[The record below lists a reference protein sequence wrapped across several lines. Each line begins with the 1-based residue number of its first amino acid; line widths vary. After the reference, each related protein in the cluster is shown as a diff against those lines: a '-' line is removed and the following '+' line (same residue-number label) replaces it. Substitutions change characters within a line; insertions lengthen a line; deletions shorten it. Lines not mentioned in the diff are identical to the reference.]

1 MVIHMSENLLTMA
14 IEGAKTAIIAAEG
27 FLKGAVRLKGA
38 ESAVSYPETGYFLPC
53 IYALTGRDIKKL
65 SDLPPMLD
73 YAKTL
78 VKDTPTVE
86 NALNAGLATLVA
98 AEVIEASRYAALE
111 KPYGTDTLD
120 AFPDLGF
127 QSDLYM
133 RKQGV
138 GLVSHTLP
146 GVAVIVGYAPNPEI
160 VGKIGKELQERGM
173 LSFLVG
179 PVCEQMAQAGVKLG
193 QEYGMVPL
201 GRGLTAASHASTLAF
216 RLPIVFG
223 GYKPGKKDEILSYI
237 KHRVPAF
244 ILQLGTLDNILMA
257 AIMGVIAMGL
267 TVTSDQEIPK
277 ITDTFTSQPD
287 YSKIVESACEVRNV
301 TLFPENTI
309 RLKRLE
315 IPIPIAFGPA
325 FEGKSIRKEQMYV
338 EFGGGNSPAFELV
351 RMKSMEE
358 VQDGKIVVEG
368 PEIDKMEEGSAY
380 PIGIIVDIAGRKME
394 KDFEPVLERRIHEWI
409 NYGEETWH
417 LGQRR
422 INWIRISKDGFK
434 KGFKIRHFG
443 DILYVKYH
451 TDFPAI
457 AEKVQITL
465 LTDKAKVE
473 ETLKEASQFYDAR
486 DARITGLTDEQVD
499 TFYSCT
505 LCQSFA
511 AQHVC
516 VISPERPSLCG
527 AISWLDAKASHR
539 IQPEGLNQPITPGKS
554 LDPEKGEWEGVNEF
568 VYKAS
573 RNVTKRLHLY
583 SITSFPET
591 SCGCFECAA
600 IVAFEVNGIVI
611 INREY
616 GGENPTGLPFS
627 TLAGTIGG
635 GLQTP
640 GAMGVGRMYILSK
653 KFIKPDGGIK
663 RVVWMPKELK
673 EALENGLRKRGEEVG
688 VPDLY
693 DKIADET
700 VAKTME
706 ELMAYL
712 QKVKH
717 PVLEMPLLTL

>member
-1 MVIHMSENLLTMA
+1 MSENFLRMA

-27 FLKGAVRLKGA
+27 FLKGAIRLKGA
-38 ESAVSYPETGYFLPC
+38 EATVSYPETGYFLPC
-53 IYALTGRDIKKL
+53 IYALTGKDIKKL
-65 SDLPPMLD
+65 SEIPPMLD
-73 YAKTL
+73 YAKSL

-86 NALNAGLATLVA
+86 NALNAGLATLIA
-98 AEVIEASRYAALE
+98 AEVIEASRYASLG
-111 KPYGTDTLD
+111 KPYGTETLD
-120 AFPDLGF
+120 GFPDMGF
-127 QSDLYM
+127 QSDVYM

-146 GVAVIVGYAPNPEI
+146 GIAVIVGYAPSSE
-160 VGKIGKELQERGM
+160 VAGKIGKELQERGI

-179 PVCEQMAQAGVKLG
+179 PICEQMAQAGVKLG

-223 GYKPGKKDEILSYI
+223 GYKPGKKDEILDYI

-277 ITDTFTSQPD
+277 IIDGFTSQPD
-287 YSKIVESACEVRNV
+287 YSKIVESACEVRNL
-301 TLFPENTI
+301 TLYPENVI

-338 EFGGGNSPAFELV
+338 EFGGGRSPAFELV
-351 RMKSMEE
+351 RMKPMEE

-368 PEIDKMEEGSAY
+368 PEIDQMEEGNAY
-380 PIGIIVDIAGRKME
+380 PLGIIVDIAGRKME

-417 LGQRR
+417 LGQRK
-422 INWIRISKDGFK
+422 INWIRISKEGFK

-465 LTDKAKVE
+465 LTDRAKVE
-473 ETLKEASQFYDAR
+473 EALKEATQYYDAR

-516 VISPERPSLCG
+516 VITPERPSLCG
-527 AISWLDAKASHR
+527 AISWLDAKASYR
-539 IQPEGLNQPITPGKS
+539 IQPEGLNQPITPGKC
-554 LDPEKGEWEGVNEF
+554 LDPERGEWEGVNEF

-573 RNVTKRLHLY
+573 RNATKRVHLY
-583 SITSFPET
+583 SITSFPLT
-591 SCGCFECAA
+591 SCGCFECVAV
-600 IVAFEVNGIVI
+600 VAFEVNGVII

-635 GLQTP
+635 GVQTP

-673 EALENGLRKRGEEVG
+673 EALESGLRKRGEEEG

-706 ELMAYL
+706 ELKAYL

-717 PVLEMPLLTL
+717 PVLEMPPLTL

>member
-1 MVIHMSENLLTMA
+1 MVMHMSENLPTMA

-53 IYALTGRDIKKL
+53 IYALTGKDIKKL

-73 YAKTL
+73 YAKSL

-98 AEVIEASRYAALE
+98 AEVIEASRYAALG
-111 KPYGTDTLD
+111 KPYGSDTLD

-127 QSDLYM
+127 QTDLYM

-146 GVAVIVGYAPNPEI
+146 GIAVIVGYAPNPEV
-160 VGKIGKELQERGM
+160 VGKVGKELQERGI

-223 GYKPGKKDEILSYI
+223 GYKPGKKDEILDYI

-277 ITDTFTSQPD
+277 MTEAFTSQPD

-301 TLFPENTI
+301 TLYPENVI

-338 EFGGGNSPAFELV
+338 EFGGGKSPAFELV

-358 VQDGKIVVEG
+358 IQDGKIVVEG
-368 PEIDKMEEGSAY
+368 PEIDKMEDGNAY
-380 PIGIIVDIAGRKME
+380 PLGIIVDVAGRKME

-417 LGQRR
+417 LGQRK
-422 INWIRISKDGFK
+422 INWTRISKDGFK

-473 ETLKEASQFYDAR
+473 EALKEASQFYDAR
-486 DARITGLTDEQVD
+486 DARITGLIDEQVD

-539 IQPEGLNQPITPGKS
+539 IQPEGLNQPITPGKC

-673 EALENGLRKRGEEVG
+673 EALESGLRKRGEEVG

-706 ELMAYL
+706 ELAAYL

-717 PVLEMPLLTL
+717 PVLDMPPLTL